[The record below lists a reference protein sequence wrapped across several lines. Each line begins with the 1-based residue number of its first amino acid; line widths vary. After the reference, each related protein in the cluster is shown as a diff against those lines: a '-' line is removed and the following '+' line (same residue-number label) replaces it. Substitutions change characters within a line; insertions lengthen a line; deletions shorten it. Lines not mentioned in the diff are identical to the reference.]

1 MILLRTHS
9 NRWIARAR
17 RTGVVHGLITFA
29 DDLPQPVFRTLRLD
43 AATGERVLLRDT
55 DTLEVAFAVLIAA
68 VERARLAEL
77 AADAPVEDDAV
88 EDDAVEDDAA
98 EDDAVPKERAPL
110 APVAVIAEPDS
121 FEPDEPTDP
130 VEDAVAA

>member
-68 VERARLAEL
+68 VERARLAEV
-77 AADAPVEDDAV
+77 AAPVKNESDP
-88 EDDAVEDDAA
+88 AA
-98 EDDAVPKERAPL
+98 QAPL
-110 APVAVIAEPDS
+110 APVAVLAEPDS

-130 VEDAVAA
+130 LEDAVAA

>member
-68 VERARLAEL
+68 VERARLADV
-77 AADAPVEDDAV
+77 AAP
-88 EDDAVEDDAA
+88 A
-98 EDDAVPKERAPL
+98 EDDVDSAAQTPL
-110 APVAVIAEPDS
+110 APVAVLAEPDS

-130 VEDAVAA
+130 LEDAVAA

>member
-77 AADAPVEDDAV
+77 AADAPAEDDAV
-88 EDDAVEDDAA
+88 EVGAA
-98 EDDAVPKERAPL
+98 EDGAVPEEQAPL

>member
-77 AADAPVEDDAV
+77 AADAP
-88 EDDAVEDDAA
+88 A
-98 EDDAVPKERAPL
+98 EDDADPAVR
-110 APVAVIAEPDS
+110 APVAVLAEPDS

-130 VEDAVAA
+130 LEDAVAA

>member
-77 AADAPVEDDAV
+77 AADAPVEEDAV
-88 EDDAVEDDAA
+88 EDGAA
-98 EDDAVPKERAPL
+98 EDDAVPEEQAPL

>member
-77 AADAPVEDDAV
+77 AAAAP
-88 EDDAVEDDAA
+88 A
-98 EDDAVPKERAPL
+98 EDDEVSEEQAPL
-110 APVAVIAEPDS
+110 APVAVLAEADP

>member
-43 AATGERVLLRDT
+43 TATGERVLLRDT

-68 VERARLAEL
+68 VERVRLAEV
-77 AADAPVEDDAV
+77 AAP
-88 EDDAVEDDAA
+88 A
-98 EDDAVPKERAPL
+98 EDDADSAAHAPL
-110 APVAVIAEPDS
+110 APVAVLAEPDS

-130 VEDAVAA
+130 LEDAVAA

>member
-43 AATGERVLLRDT
+43 TATGERVLLRDT

-68 VERARLAEL
+68 VERVRLAEV
-77 AADAPVEDDAV
+77 AAPAEDSAP
-88 EDDAVEDDAA
+88 A
-98 EDDAVPKERAPL
+98 EDDVDSEGRAPL
-110 APVAVIAEPDS
+110 ASVAILAEPDS

-130 VEDAVAA
+130 LEDAVAA

>member
-68 VERARLAEL
+68 VERARMAEV

-88 EDDAVEDDAA
+88 EDDADSES
-98 EDDAVPKERAPL
+98 RAPL
-110 APVAVIAEPDS
+110 APVAVLAEPDS

-130 VEDAVAA
+130 LEDAVAA

>member
-68 VERARLAEL
+68 VERARLAEV
-77 AADAPVEDDAV
+77 AAPVQDDA
-88 EDDAVEDDAA
+88 DPAA
-98 EDDAVPKERAPL
+98 QTPL
-110 APVAVIAEPDS
+110 APVAVLAEPDS

-130 VEDAVAA
+130 LEDAVAA